1 MAEICLITGTPGSG
15 KTLKMVSMMAN
26 DKMFQPDENGISRK
40 IFTNIK
46 GLKIPHIYI
55 ETDAKKL
62 PRSTEDQLSAHDM
75 YEWIKKPEN
84 IGAIVIVDEAQDVW
98 PARSAGSKI
107 PENVS
112 WLNTHRHLGIDI
124 FVLTQGPKLLDTN
137 LRTLVRKHYHI
148 AANKMGM
155 RTLLEWK
162 ICADDPIRMAK
173 QAFSSIYTLDK
184 KVYDLYE
191 SAEVHTVNK
200 VKRSKWFYALPV
212 ILLLV
217 PVFLGLSYTML
228 KNYGKQPEQEQA
240 QELAA
245 SDVNQAA
252 SGVQSEAQA
261 QTAAQQTGGD
271 LTAEMFVPKLAEKPE
286 SKPIYNSVRQVK
298 TFEYIAGCVDGGK
311 SGCTCYSAQGTPLKE
326 ITKAMCKDYAR
337 NGLPF
342 NPYKD
347 EQQAAQQQQN
357 TPQTAYTP
365 ESGQVLTM
373 GGQPPQNLMYDGYTE
388 AGQQFAQRG
397 GVVATP

>member
-1 MAEICLITGTPGSG
+1 
-15 KTLKMVSMMAN
+15 
-26 DKMFQPDENGISRK
+26 
-40 IFTNIK
+40 
-46 GLKIPHIYI
+46 
-55 ETDAKKL
+55 
-62 PRSTEDQLSAHDM
+62 
-75 YEWIKKPEN
+75 
-84 IGAIVIVDEAQDVW
+84 
-98 PARSAGSKI
+98 
-107 PENVS
+107 
-112 WLNTHRHLGIDI
+112 
-124 FVLTQGPKLLDTN
+124 
-137 LRTLVRKHYHI
+137 
-148 AANKMGM
+148 MGM

-217 PVFLGLSYTML
+217 PIFLGLSYTML
-228 KNYGKQPEQEQA
+228 KNYGKQHEQEQA

-252 SGVQSEAQA
+252 SEAQE
-261 QTAAQQTGGD
+261 QTAATAPQTGGD
-271 LTAEMFVPKLAEKPE
+271 LTAEMFVPTLAEKPE
-286 SKPIYNSVRQVK
+286 SKPIYNGVRQVK

-326 ITKAMCKDYAR
+326 VTKAMCKDYAR

-347 EQQAAQQQQN
+347 EQQASQQQQ
-357 TPQTAYTP
+357 TAPQAAYTP

-373 GGQPPQNLMYDGYTE
+373 GG
-388 AGQQFAQRG
+388 
-397 GVVATP
+397 

>member
-40 IFTNIK
+40 VFTNIK
-46 GLKIPHIYI
+46 GLKIPHTYI

-252 SGVQSEAQA
+252 SEVQE
-261 QTAAQQTGGD
+261 QTAATAAQAGGD
-271 LTAEMFVPKLAEKPE
+271 LTPEMFVPTLAEKPE

-311 SGCTCYSAQGTPLKE
+311 SGCTCYSAQGTPLDLLRKYSSHC
-326 ITKAMCKDYAR
+326 INQPR
-337 NGLPF
+337 NQICP
-342 NPYKD
+342 
-347 EQQAAQQQQN
+347 
-357 TPQTAYTP
+357 
-365 ESGQVLTM
+365 
-373 GGQPPQNLMYDGYTE
+373 
-388 AGQQFAQRG
+388 
-397 GVVATP
+397 

>member
-40 IFTNIK
+40 VFTNIK
-46 GLKIPHIYI
+46 GLKIPHTYI

-137 LRTLVRKHYHI
+137 LRTLVKRHYHI

-217 PVFLGLSYTML
+217 PIFLGLSYTML
-228 KNYGKQPEQEQA
+228 KNYGKQHEQEQA

-252 SGVQSEAQA
+252 SEAQE
-261 QTAAQQTGGD
+261 QTAATYSD
-271 LTAEMFVPKLAEKPE
+271 RK
-286 SKPIYNSVRQVK
+286 SVV
-298 TFEYIAGCVDGGK
+298 
-311 SGCTCYSAQGTPLKE
+311 
-326 ITKAMCKDYAR
+326 
-337 NGLPF
+337 
-342 NPYKD
+342 
-347 EQQAAQQQQN
+347 
-357 TPQTAYTP
+357 
-365 ESGQVLTM
+365 
-373 GGQPPQNLMYDGYTE
+373 
-388 AGQQFAQRG
+388 
-397 GVVATP
+397 

>member
-40 IFTNIK
+40 VFTNIK
-46 GLKIPHIYI
+46 GLKIPHTYI

-217 PVFLGLSYTML
+217 PVFFGLSYTML
-228 KNYGKQPEQEQA
+228 KNYGKQPEQEQT

-245 SDVNQAA
+245 SDVNKAA
-252 SGVQSEAQA
+252 SEVQA
-261 QTAAQQTGGD
+261 QTAATATQTGGD

-286 SKPIYNSVRQVK
+286 SKPIYNGVRQVK

-311 SGCTCYSAQGTPLKE
+311 SGCTCYSSQGTPLKE

-347 EQQAAQQQQN
+347 EQA
-357 TPQTAYTP
+357 TEHTADRLY
-365 ESGQVLTM
+365 
-373 GGQPPQNLMYDGYTE
+373 
-388 AGQQFAQRG
+388 A
-397 GVVATP
+397 

>member
-26 DKMFQPDENGISRK
+26 DKMFQPDENGLSRK
-40 IFTNIK
+40 VFTNIK
-46 GLKIPHIYI
+46 GLKIPHTYI

-252 SGVQSEAQA
+252 SEVQE
-261 QTAAQQTGGD
+261 QTAATAAQAGGD
-271 LTAEMFVPKLAEKPE
+271 LTPEMFVPTLAEKPE
-286 SKPIYNSVRQVK
+286 SKPIYNGVRQVK

-311 SGCTCYSAQGTPLKE
+311 SGCTCYSSQGTPLKE

-357 TPQTAYTP
+357 TPQTTYTP

-397 GVVATP
+397 GVVATQ